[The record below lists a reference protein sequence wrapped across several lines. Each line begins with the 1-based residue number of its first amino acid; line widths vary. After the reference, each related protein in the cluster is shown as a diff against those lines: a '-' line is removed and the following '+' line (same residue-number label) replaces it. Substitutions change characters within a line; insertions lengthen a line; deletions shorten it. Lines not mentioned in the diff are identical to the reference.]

1 MIISKTPC
9 RISFAGGGSDI
20 AAFYREHGGAV
31 LSVTIDKYIYVNI
44 NSKFDHRIRV
54 SYSKTEE
61 VDTVGEVQHP
71 LVRECL
77 KLVNPAR
84 GVEITSIAD
93 IPSRGTGL
101 GSSSSFTVGLLN
113 SLFAFAGRHAGPE
126 QLAQLAVDIEINK
139 CGQPIGKQDQY
150 AAAFGDLKMYEF
162 HPDGTVGVSPIVCT
176 AATFQRL
183 QSNLALYYTG
193 VTRSASEI
201 LEKQTQVLGQSPSA
215 IASMKQMVGQA
226 RALRSELES
235 NNPDGL
241 GELLH
246 EGWMLKRALSDG
258 ITNRQ
263 IDDWYT
269 KARAAGA
276 LGGKILGAGGGGF
289 LLLYA
294 PVERQR
300 DIAAALPQLRR
311 VPFKFER
318 EGSKI
323 IFYQP
328 TELDLD
334 SEAPDPSIIPAET
347 AR

>member
-20 AAFYREHGGAV
+20 AAFYQEYGGAV
-31 LSVTIDKYIYVNI
+31 LSVTIDKYIYVSI

-54 SYSKTEE
+54 SYSRTEE
-61 VDTVGEVQHP
+61 VDTIEEVQHP
-71 LVRECL
+71 LVRESL

-101 GSSSSFTVGLLN
+101 GSSSSFTIGLLN
-113 SLFAFAGRHAGPE
+113 CLFAFAGRHVGPE
-126 QLAQLAVDIEINK
+126 QLAQLSVEIEIDK

-150 AAAFGDLKMYEF
+150 AAAYGDLKMYEF
-162 HPDGTVGVSPIVCT
+162 HPDGSVGVSPIVCSST
-176 AATFQRL
+176 TFQKL

-193 VTRSASEI
+193 VTRSASDI
-201 LEKQTQVLGQSPSA
+201 LEKQTRVLGEDPAA
-215 IASMKQMVGQA
+215 IAIMKKIVAQA
-226 RALRSELES
+226 HTLRHELES
-235 NNPDGL
+235 NNPDAL
-241 GELLH
+241 GELMH
-246 EGWMLKRALSDG
+246 EGWMLKRELSDG
-258 ITNRQ
+258 ITNTQ
-263 IDDWYT
+263 IDDWYA
-269 KARAAGA
+269 KARSAGA

-294 PVERQR
+294 PAERHP
-300 DIAAALPQLRR
+300 DITAALPQLRR

-328 TELDLD
+328 THLDDDQESL
-334 SEAPDPSIIPAET
+334 ERIACLGY
-347 AR
+347 

>member
-61 VDTVGEVQHP
+61 VDTVDQVQHP

-77 KLVNPAR
+77 KLVTPAR

-126 QLAQLAVDIEINK
+126 ELARMSSEIEIIK

-162 HPDGTVGVSPIVCT
+162 HSDDTVSVSPIVCSN
-176 AATFQRL
+176 ATL
-183 QSNLALYYTG
+183 QHLQANLALYYTG
-193 VTRSASEI
+193 VTRSASDI
-201 LEKQTQVLGQSPSA
+201 LEKQTRVLAQTTASPS
-215 IASMKQMVGQA
+215 
-226 RALRSELES
+226 RA
-235 NNPDGL
+235 
-241 GELLH
+241 
-246 EGWMLKRALSDG
+246 
-258 ITNRQ
+258 
-263 IDDWYT
+263 
-269 KARAAGA
+269 
-276 LGGKILGAGGGGF
+276 
-289 LLLYA
+289 
-294 PVERQR
+294 
-300 DIAAALPQLRR
+300 
-311 VPFKFER
+311 
-318 EGSKI
+318 
-323 IFYQP
+323 
-328 TELDLD
+328 
-334 SEAPDPSIIPAET
+334 
-347 AR
+347 